1 MATIGIVGATG
12 LVGEEL
18 LKIINHSQISFEKI
32 FLFNSQKK
40 PHDPILLKGKWHPIH
55 AVSLETLELCDV
67 VFFLAGSE
75 VSKEYIPH
83 LQRPTVID
91 LSSAFRTHK
100 SVPLIIPEI
109 NGHLLETRP
118 RVIASPNCTTSIML
132 MALYPL
138 HRRFKLKRIC
148 ASTYQAASGGGRKL
162 LGSLLEET
170 KRYALKRSATLSSLS
185 YAFNLYPHPARIEG
199 SEDNLEEV
207 KMTFETRKIL
217 EDPTLSIS
225 CQCIRVPT
233 IRVHGISLHLDFE
246 EHLQEEDVF
255 KELYAFPGVE
265 VYTNPK
271 VQLNSHEAIENPKV
285 LCSRIRIDPT
295 DSSRLSLW
303 VVGDQLL
310 KGAALNAFQILEYL
324 VGSSLVLT

>member
-18 LKIINHSQISFEKI
+18 LKIINYSQIPFEKI

-40 PHDPILLKGKWHPIH
+40 LCDPILLKGKWHPIT

-75 VSKEYIPH
+75 ISKDYIPH

-100 SVPLIIPEI
+100 AVPLIIPEI

-138 HRRFKLKRIC
+138 HKRYKLKRIC

-170 KRYALKRSATLSSLS
+170 KRYALKRSASLSSLS
-185 YAFNLYPHPARIEG
+185 YAFNLYPHPASIENCQ
-199 SEDNLEEV
+199 DNLEET
-207 KMTFETRKIL
+207 KMIFETRKIL

-233 IRVHGISLHLDFE
+233 LRVHGISLHVDFE
-246 EHLQEEDVF
+246 DPLTEEEAF
-255 KELYAFPGVE
+255 KELRAFPGIE
-265 VYTNPK
+265 IYAQPK
-271 VQLNSHEAIENPKV
+271 MQLSSHEAIENQKI
-285 LCSRIRIDPT
+285 LCSRIRIDPVDPT
-295 DSSRLSLW
+295 RLSLW

-324 VGSSLVLT
+324 IGSSLILI